1 MADNKKSNVSETFG
15 QYGGSSSKNKGRN
28 TAGPKNITSDMW
40 TPISE
45 SYGEASAAKAQKKA
59 PEKSSTKNTSG
70 KASKQEPKKE
80 AFISEGRA
88 SEKKEA
94 KPKKK
99 TAAKKKKS
107 RIPKGKPIS
116 ELTQE
121 KLTKNNDVK
130 KQQKLSKS
138 ERAYDE
144 RIKEGKSP
152 GEISKERAEAKR
164 KKRIKRNIITVT
176 LFVTFVLAFVG
187 IYTYAKGAPVA
198 EITVEGESIYTSE
211 EIIAAAEIEIGA
223 NMFALSEKNIN
234 GLVSGKL
241 PYVHSVEISR
251 KLPDKLLITVTPTTE
266 SLLLSC
272 GDDGYICVDSYDK
285 VLSLKNKKM
294 QEGLYRI
301 YGLKAQSAEVGTVF
315 EPSEENLEKYNLAK
329 ELVLAMQKEGVIL
342 SGTINLKN
350 SKNVRVLYDGRIM
363 LYLGDCSNLTERLSL
378 ASKVLISPQTEGKTG
393 YIDLRFDKAAYFNEG
408 STSLK

>member
-1 MADNKKSNVSETFG
+1 MADNKKNNVSETFG
-15 QYGGSSSKNKGRN
+15 KYTGSASKGKSKG

-40 TPISE
+40 TPISG
-45 SYGEASAAKAQKKA
+45 SYTDAFAEKPQKKA
-59 PEKSSTKNTSG
+59 AEKKNAQAKEAKSA
-70 KASKQEPKKE
+70 KPEPKKDS
-80 AFISEGRA
+80 FISDGRA
-88 SEKKEA
+88 SDKKEA
-94 KPKKK
+94 KTKKK
-99 TAAKKKKS
+99 TASKKKKS
-107 RIPKGKPIS
+107 RTPKGKPIS

-121 KLTKNNDVK
+121 KLSKSNDVR

-138 ERAYDE
+138 ERAYAE

-152 GEISKERAEAKR
+152 GEISKERAETKR
-164 KKRIKRNIITVT
+164 KKRVKRNIITVA
-176 LFVTFVLAFVG
+176 LFITFVLAFAGV
-187 IYTYAKGAPVA
+187 YTYAKGAPVA

-211 EIIAAAEIEIGA
+211 EIISAAEIEIGA

-234 GLVSGKL
+234 ALVSAKL
-241 PYVHSVEISR
+241 PYVHSIEISR
-251 KLPDKLLITVTPTTE
+251 KLPDKLIVTVAPTEE

-272 GDDGYICVDSYDK
+272 GDGYICVDSYGK
-285 VLSLKNKKM
+285 VLSLKNKKLKR
-294 QEGLYRI
+294 GFYRV
-301 YGLKAQSAEVGTVF
+301 YGLKSQTAEIGTAF

-329 ELVLAMQKEGVIL
+329 ELVTAMEADGVIL

-363 LYLGDCSNLTERLSL
+363 IYLGDCSNLSERIAL
-378 ASKVLISPQTEGKTG
+378 AGKVLRSPQTEGKTG